1 MSTQPRAWV
10 NLGMH
15 GEYSEMRCRAKV
27 VHPICPQSLVREYNQ
42 GQVSL
47 MVHQTRPDQTW
58 NPKPSSRDHHDNYR
72 GILKEYKQNKKKWMG
87 KNNNKP
93 RVSKS
98 GDKLIS
104 WLTDLNVRGCKRAS
118 ECLTFK
124 LQTDSMLS
132 LWSVS
137 RLHPFQ
143 YIHTHAS
150 SPIVLGQCPCWSTDW
165 LAVWVDIA
173 LLGPVWMQMQHPS
186 SPSMTTWINVVNSL
200 VAKHFI
206 YDFNG
211 TL

>member
-72 GILKEYKQNKKKWMG
+72 RILKEYKQNKRKWMG

-104 WLTDLNVRGCKRAS
+104 WLTDLNVCAWMQAS
-118 ECLTFK
+118 KWMFDVQVADRSNVVTLIS
-124 LQTDSMLS
+124 QSAS
-132 LWSVS
+132 SIPIYS
-137 RLHPFQ
+137 
-143 YIHTHAS
+143 HTHRVQLFWDN
-150 SPIVLGQCPCWSTDW
+150 ILVDQLTGW
-165 LAVWVDIA
+165 LSG
-173 LLGPVWMQMQHPS
+173 LTL
-186 SPSMTTWINVVNSL
+186 
-200 VAKHFI
+200 HF
-206 YDFNG
+206 
-211 TL
+211 

>member
-72 GILKEYKQNKKKWMG
+72 RILKEYKQNKRKWMG

-124 LQTDSMLS
+124 LQTDPMLS

-143 YIHTHAS
+143 YIHTRIES
-150 SPIVLGQCPCWSTDW
+150 NCFGTTSLLINW
-165 LAVWVDIA
+165 LAGC
-173 LLGPVWMQMQHPS
+173 LGWHCTSRACVNADAAPVKP
-186 SPSMTTWINVVNSL
+186 INDHMNQCSQ
-200 VAKHFI
+200 FTCSQ
-206 YDFNG
+206 
-211 TL
+211 TLYLWF